1 MNKSVIN
8 WSNVI
13 EKHETE
19 LKEALIKAFCDAVDH
34 LDMEYSVEIYPDGT
48 IRTTEHTAGSTF
60 QSYDSWAGN
69 SYIVGTF
76 CFQNMDIEITEE
88 MIQEHMTKTEISDA
102 QNEAE
107 EEGLSFMEYIFSSGK
122 YNTIISDCENEYLEW
137 YKDEYAY
144 SEAREAVER
153 NIEDEYD
160 VEINAGWRKA

>member
-1 MNKSVIN
+1 MNKSTIN

-13 EKHETE
+13 EEHETE
-19 LKEALIKAFCDAVDH
+19 LKETLIKSFCDAVDYR
-34 LDMEYSVEIYPDGT
+34 DTEFSVEIYPDGT
-48 IRTTEHTAGSTF
+48 IMTKEHAAGSIF
-60 QSYDSWAGN
+60 QSYDSWAEN

-137 YKDEYAY
+137 YKDEYALTSAENILARNY
-144 SEAREAVER
+144 EELSYMEA
-153 NIEDEYD
+153 
-160 VEINAGWRKA
+160 